1 MDSNYIINRLKSTPY
16 KYPTVE
22 LLRNRLKNLEE
33 NKKFEV
39 LSILKKELWKEKNI
53 DIHEPLIELLY
64 RMPLAS

>member
-22 LLRNRLKNLEE
+22 LLRNRLKNLGE
-33 NKKFEV
+33 NEKFEV

-53 DIHEPLIELLY
+53 DIHEPLIELVY

>member
-16 KYPTVE
+16 KYSTVE
-22 LLRNRLKNLEE
+22 LLRSRLKNLEE
-33 NKKFEV
+33 NIRYEV
-39 LSILKKELWKEKNI
+39 VGTLKKELWREKNI

>member
-22 LLRNRLKNLEE
+22 LLRSRLRNLNESE
-33 NKKFEV
+33 RGEIV
-39 LSILKKELWKEKNI
+39 SDLKIALWRHHNV